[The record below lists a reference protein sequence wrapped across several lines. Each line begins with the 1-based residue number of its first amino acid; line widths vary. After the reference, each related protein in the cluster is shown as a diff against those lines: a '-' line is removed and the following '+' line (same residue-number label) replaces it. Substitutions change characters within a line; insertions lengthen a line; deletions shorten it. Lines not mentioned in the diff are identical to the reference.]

1 MKPATFFRKGFL
13 NTFDFL
19 NPSAPTS
26 PVPYLLAAN
35 TPATEEERLA
45 TRTVVVTARQQ
56 RTALAKHIGKGN
68 PQVDSESKR
77 DSLWLRRQER
87 IVLLD
92 EFIEAHEALI
102 SPSPIFELPVE
113 LLQEIFKNVADLLS
127 SESVSN
133 IHNTNTID
141 ISHLPWAISRVCQLW
156 RAVTLSTPYLWRS
169 MPVIS
174 LQDQR
179 WKEPHFMGLLQEL
192 LDRSQGSSLVLL
204 GLDTG
209 FHPELSLHPALQ
221 LLAEHSKR
229 WASLTLR
236 VGQDGLRIIKDIVST
251 KGKFESLHVVD
262 ISFYSQ
268 EPQPSL
274 NLLEVAPLLEDI
286 RLNDPPIVFGSL
298 PTSSRLQRL
307 TLKGRSAIIQH
318 YLQFI
323 HNSSATLT
331 HLYLSITG
339 YILLDTLVVLPNL
352 WLPT

>member
-1 MKPATFFRKGFL
+1 MKPATFFKKGLL
-13 NTFDFL
+13 NLFDFL
-19 NPSAPTS
+19 DPSAPTS
-26 PVPYLLAAN
+26 PVPYLLASN
-35 TPATEEERLA
+35 KPASEEERLA
-45 TRTVVVTARQQ
+45 ARTDVAAASEQ
-56 RTALAKHIGKGN
+56 RTALVKRTIGKEN
-68 PQVDSESKR
+68 PQVASGSNK

-87 IVLLD
+87 ILLLD

-102 SPSPIFELPVE
+102 SPSPIFELPFE

-127 SESVSN
+127 PESVSN

-156 RAVTLSTPYLWRS
+156 RDVTLSTPYLWRT
-169 MPVIS
+169 MPVVS

-179 WKEPHFMGLLQEL
+179 WKEPHFLGLLQEL

-209 FHPELSLHPALQ
+209 FRPELSLHPALQ

-236 VGQDGLRIIKDIVST
+236 VCQDGLRIIKDIVST

-286 RLNDPPIVFGSL
+286 RLNDPPIVFGLWRSI
-298 PTSSRLQRL
+298 RRKNKCIY
-307 TLKGRSAIIQH
+307 TLSVQDI
-318 YLQFI
+318 
-323 HNSSATLT
+323 
-331 HLYLSITG
+331 
-339 YILLDTLVVLPNL
+339 
-352 WLPT
+352 